1 MRFILNHIVERLK
14 FRVSKMKQNRFF
26 WKMLLIKTNKPSL
39 EHQHHLKFRVSKM
52 KQNRFFWKILLIK
65 TNKPCLEHQHHLNFR
80 VSKMKQNRFFWK
92 MFHHLNKQT
101 KTVSPHN
108 IQNET
113 RYILHHLLLFS
124 NNLTLVLEEC
134 FSLRKVMVSFL

>member
-1 MRFILNHIVERLK
+1 LLDQNESFDHNQTPQQEYHHPKPLLSHLIYKDIHDPLNNEMRFILNHIVERLK

-39 EHQHHLKFRVSKM
+39 EQQHHLK
-52 KQNRFFWKILLIK
+52 
-65 TNKPCLEHQHHLNFR
+65 FR

-101 KTVSPHN
+101 KTVSSPQH
-108 IQNET
+108 
-113 RYILHHLLLFS
+113 S
-124 NNLTLVLEEC
+124 
-134 FSLRKVMVSFL
+134 K